1 MVINPKVYWDN
12 IKDLED
18 ENKSNYIRRY
28 LRRRITRND
37 Q

>member
-1 MVINPKVYWDN
+1 MVINPKVYGDN

-28 LRRRITRND
+28 LRNQITLED
-37 Q
+37 I